1 MKQMGLTL
9 IELLI
14 SLGIV
19 ILIGVLLL
27 TIMVN
32 TLGLFYKESS
42 TLTQGLSINDALSK
56 IRSAVKQSSA
66 VVPSFT
72 SGVTY
77 TSSTIQLILKVTSVD
92 SSNNLIANTFDYFV
106 FFLDEGKLRFKTYPD
121 VLSSRD
127 FQDQIFSTN
136 VKSLEFKY
144 LDLQN
149 PPSEVVPDTASKV
162 RVLLILQQKSGVD
175 FETITATSEA
185 SLRND

>member
-14 SLGIV
+14 SLSIAILAGI
-19 ILIGVLLL
+19 LLL
-27 TIMVN
+27 TVMVN

-66 VVPSFT
+66 VTSSFI

-77 TSSTIQLILKVTSVD
+77 TSSATQLILKIASID

-106 FFLDEGKLRFKTYPD
+106 FFLDEGKLRFKTFPD
-121 VLSSRD
+121 VSSSRD
-127 FQDQIFSTN
+127 PQDQIFSTN

-144 LDLQN
+144 LDLQS
-149 PPSEVVPDTASKV
+149 PSNEVVSGTASKV
-162 RVLLILQQKSGVD
+162 RISIILQQRSGID
-175 FETITATSEA
+175 FETIAATSEA